1 MKMKPVD
8 KDMRIAQLED
18 EVRRLQA
25 MIDTLTSINIQLHTS
40 IESLNGTILE
50 LNQTIKELK
59 ERLNKNSRNSSKPP
73 SSDGPSKASQNRSLR
88 TSSGKP
94 KGGQPDH
101 PGKSLNIDTSKV
113 DRYVNHIAPGRLL
126 GDIHRTQGDCR
137 LTSKRR

>member
-25 MIDTLTSINIQLHTS
+25 MIDTLTSINIQLHAS

-73 SSDGPSKASQNRSLR
+73 SSDGPGKPPRSRSLR

-101 PGKSLNIDTSKV
+101 P
-113 DRYVNHIAPGRLL
+113 
-126 GDIHRTQGDCR
+126 
-137 LTSKRR
+137 